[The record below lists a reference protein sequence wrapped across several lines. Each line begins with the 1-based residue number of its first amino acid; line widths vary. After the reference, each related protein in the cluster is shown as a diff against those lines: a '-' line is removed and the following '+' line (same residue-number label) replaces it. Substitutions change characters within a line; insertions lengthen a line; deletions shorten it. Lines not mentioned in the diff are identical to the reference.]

1 MRVITVHTLAV
12 AMVAPPLPEHDNS
25 ERDASEDFVA
35 PRIVESFDEYYRRD
49 YRSLV
54 GLAYVITGDNGTA
67 EDLVQD
73 ALTVAHRNWD
83 KVSSYDKPGAW
94 VRRVLVNRSTSRFRR
109 LASETKATLRLRQEP
124 QMPLEPTDPH
134 LEVWQAV
141 HALPKRQA
149 QVIAL
154 HYWDDQS
161 LAQIADILECGT
173 ETVKTHLKRA
183 RKTLAGSL
191 GHTMLANP
199 DETDDS

>member
-1 MRVITVHTLAV
+1 MRVYNVHTFAV
-12 AMVAPPLPEHDNS
+12 VMTAPEPTPVEETVSHD
-25 ERDASEDFVA
+25 FGA
-35 PRIVESFDEYYRRD
+35 PRVVQSFDEYYQSD

-54 GLAYVITGDNGTA
+54 GLAFVITGDHGTA

-73 ALTVAHRNWD
+73 ALTAAHRNWD
-83 KVSSYDKPGAW
+83 KISQYDKPGAW

-124 QMPLEPTDPH
+124 ERPVMPTETN
-134 LEVWQAV
+134 LEVWNAV
-141 HALPKRQA
+141 RALPKRQS

-154 HYWDDQS
+154 HYWDDQT

-183 RKTLAGSL
+183 RQSLATTLGPGHLDPTEGS
-191 GHTMLANP
+191 AK
-199 DETDDS
+199 

>member
-1 MRVITVHTLAV
+1 MRVLTVQTFAV
-12 AMVAPPLPEHDNS
+12 AMVAPPPES
-25 ERDASEDFVA
+25 ENTEEVFVA
-35 PRIVESFDEYYRRD
+35 PMVVESFDEYYQRD

-54 GLAYVITGDNGTA
+54 GLAYVITSDHATA

-73 ALTVAHRNWD
+73 ALTAAHRNWE
-83 KVSSYDKPGAW
+83 KVSRYDKPGAW

-109 LASETKATLRLRQEP
+109 LASETKATLRLRAEP
-124 QMPLEPTDPH
+124 ERALEPSDPNI
-134 LEVWQAV
+134 EVWKAV
-141 HALPKRQA
+141 AALPKRQS

-183 RKTLAGSL
+183 RRALAKSL
-191 GHTMLANP
+191 GEDYLNP
-199 DETDDS
+199 TDTEGGTES

>member
-1 MRVITVHTLAV
+1 MRVICVHTFAV
-12 AMVAPPLPEHDNS
+12 VMVAPPPPQES
-25 ERDASEDFVA
+25 VPDAFVA
-35 PRIVESFDEYYRRD
+35 PRLIESFDEYYRRD

-54 GLAYVITGDNGTA
+54 GLAFVITGDHGTA

-73 ALTVAHRNWD
+73 ALTAAHRNWD
-83 KVSSYDKPGAW
+83 KVSRYDKPGAW

-109 LASETKATLRLRQEP
+109 LASETKATLRLREAPETLIEP
-124 QMPLEPTDPH
+124 ADPH
-134 LEVWQAV
+134 LEVWRAV
-141 HALPKRQA
+141 KDLPKRQA

-183 RKTLAGSL
+183 RKALANSL
-191 GHTMLANP
+191 GDTYFVDP
-199 DETDDS
+199 DERSANQ

>member
-1 MRVITVHTLAV
+1 MSKQTPEVV
-12 AMVAPPLPEHDNS
+12 VAPQ
-25 ERDASEDFVA
+25 A
-35 PRIVESFDEYYRRD
+35 IESFNDYYHRD

-54 GLAYVITGDNGTA
+54 GLAFVITGDHATA

-73 ALTVAHRNWD
+73 ALTAAHRNWD
-83 KVSSYDKPGAW
+83 RVSRYDKPGAW

-124 QMPLEPTDPH
+124 EHVVMPTETN
-134 LEVWQAV
+134 LEVWNAV
-141 HALPKRQA
+141 RALPKRQS

-183 RKTLAGSL
+183 RQSLAKSL
-191 GHTMLANP
+191 GPGHLS
-199 DETDDS
+199 ETGGSDNS

>member
-1 MRVITVHTLAV
+1 MVVMRVNSVHTLAV
-12 AMVAPPLPEHDNS
+12 VMVAPQPSSPEP
-25 ERDASEDFVA
+25 VA
-35 PRIVESFDEYYRRD
+35 VAIGAPVAVESFDDFYRRD

-54 GLAYVITGDNGTA
+54 GLAFVITGDQGTA

-73 ALTVAHRNWD
+73 ALTAAHRNWD
-83 KVSSYDKPGAW
+83 KVSHYQKPGAW

-109 LASETKATLRLRQEP
+109 LASESKATLRLRAEP
-124 QMPLEPTDPH
+124 HFPISPSDPNI
-134 LEVWQAV
+134 EVWNAV
-141 HALPKRQA
+141 RALPKRQA

-183 RKTLAGSL
+183 RQSLASTLSQA
-191 GHTMLANP
+191 
-199 DETDDS
+199 DSSEGGGDR

>member
-1 MRVITVHTLAV
+1 MRVIPVQAFSV
-12 AMVAPPLPEHDNS
+12 AMVAPPPEQSVPDTY
-25 ERDASEDFVA
+25 VA
-35 PRIVESFDEYYRRD
+35 PRIIESFDEYYRRD

-54 GLAYVITGDNGTA
+54 GLAFVITGDNAVA

-73 ALTVAHRNWD
+73 ALTAAHRNWD
-83 KVSSYDKPGAW
+83 KVSHYDKPGAW

-124 QMPLEPTDPH
+124 ETFIEPTDPH
-134 LEVWQAV
+134 LEVWRAV
-141 HALPKRQA
+141 KDLPKRQA

-154 HYWDDQS
+154 HYWDDQT

-183 RKTLAGSL
+183 RQALATSL
-191 GHTMLANP
+191 GDVYLADP
-199 DETDDS
+199 DEGSRS

>member
-1 MRVITVHTLAV
+1 MRVIRVHTFAV
-12 AMVAPPLPEHDNS
+12 VMVAPPPTPENEPELVVS
-25 ERDASEDFVA
+25 AR
-35 PRIVESFDEYYRRD
+35 PIESFDDYYQRD

-54 GLAYVITGDNGTA
+54 GLAFVITGDHGTA

-83 KVSSYDKPGAW
+83 KVSRYDKPDAW

-124 QMPLEPTDPH
+124 ERPVMPTETN
-134 LEVWQAV
+134 LEVWNAV
-141 HALPKRQA
+141 RSLPKRQA

-154 HYWDDQS
+154 YYWDDQS
-161 LAQIADILECGT
+161 LAQIAEILECGA

-183 RKTLAGSL
+183 RQSLATTLGPGYLDTTEGRA
-191 GHTMLANP
+191 
-199 DETDDS
+199 EQ